1 MVTQTINLNLIPGGV
16 PPVIN
21 VNQYDIGNATLL
33 LKLHNGFSEF
43 TVPKSAS
50 VTLVGTK
57 PDNTGF
63 VYAAESVSGSLAT
76 VNVTQQMTA
85 LAGDVMCE
93 LRIRNEGAGANS
105 EETGH
110 SDHENIGTINFILRV
125 ERAALSDDTV
135 ISKTDIPLIEQ
146 VIDVSKN
153 FMGYVQETRDNAATW
168 TTMAKTAV
176 NAMEAAAES
185 EKNAKVYNDNVV
197 QLADGISKAT
207 GAANTAAENA
217 NNVTKVIQS
226 KLDKGEFVGPQGP
239 KGDTGAQGP
248 KGNTGATG
256 AAGATGATGATG
268 PQGPQGL
275 KGDTGAQGPQGEVGP
290 QGPIGATGPAGAK
303 GATGATGATGERGP
317 QGPTGAT
324 GPQGVQGLTGAKGE
338 TGATGPAGPTG
349 PQGPAGVKGDKG
361 AKGDKGDTGPQ
372 GPQGPAGESGVTTPA
387 ANMVTFA
394 YDPTDGHLYAYSA
407 TDATGAYEYDAT
419 TGHLYYVTEG

>member
-16 PPVIN
+16 PPVIH
-21 VNQYDIGNATLL
+21 VNQYDIGNAALI

-43 TVPKSAS
+43 TVPASAS

-63 VYAAESVSGSLAT
+63 VYAAESVRGSLAT

-93 LRIRNEGAGANS
+93 LRIRSEGTGANS
-105 EETGH
+105 DETGH

-146 VIDVSKN
+146 AIDVSKN
-153 FMGYVQETRDNAATW
+153 FMGYVQETRDNAATS

-176 NAMEAAAES
+176 NAMDAAAES

-217 NNVTKVIQS
+217 NNVAKAIQS
-226 KLDKGEFVGPQGP
+226 KLDNGEFVGPQGP

-248 KGNTGATG
+248 KGATG
-256 AAGATGATGATG
+256 A
-268 PQGPQGL
+268 
-275 KGDTGAQGPQGEVGP
+275 K
-290 QGPIGATGPAGAK
+290 
-303 GATGATGATGERGP
+303 GATGERGP

-324 GPQGVQGLTGAKGE
+324 GPQGVQGLTGDKGE

-349 PQGPAGVKGDKG
+349 PQGPAGAKGDKS

>member
-16 PPVIN
+16 PPVIH
-21 VNQYDIGNATLL
+21 VNQYDIGNAALI

-43 TVPKSAS
+43 TVPASAS

-93 LRIRNEGAGANS
+93 LRIRSEGTGAS
-105 EETGH
+105 SDETGH

-146 VIDVSKN
+146 AIDVSKN
-153 FMGYVQETRDNAATW
+153 FMGYVQETRDNAATS

-217 NNVTKVIQS
+217 NNVAKAIQS

-275 KGDTGAQGPQGEVGP
+275 KGATGAQGPQGEVGP
-290 QGPIGATGPAGAK
+290 QGPIGKTGPAGAK
-303 GATGATGATGERGP
+303 GATGAKGETGERGP

-324 GPQGVQGLTGAKGE
+324 GPQGVQGLTGDKGE

-361 AKGDKGDTGPQ
+361 AKGDKGDTGPM